1 VLRDASELEPIN
13 RRASIQTEERR
24 PCFIFS
30 PQESEV
36 KIHKSSASAAVAAI
50 IAVTASVT
58 TLAIPHR
65 AAAQSTTMQN
75 VIPQSEEVTL
85 QAKIKKIDA
94 TTRAVTLESPS
105 GQKVTV
111 TAGRLVRLNLLKVGD
126 TVNAKYFRSV
136 AFAVNGP
143 SGGNGTPMSND
154 QMAAVAAQPVQA
166 PGGVAVGMIKI
177 SGTILEIDLAS
188 NSLSIVNPSGG
199 LVYTVDVTDPAR
211 QAMLSSLKV
220 GDTVTAVV
228 SQVLA
233 ISIEPAPKHWW

>member
-1 VLRDASELEPIN
+1 MKISTSFAST
-13 RRASIQTEERR
+13 S
-24 PCFIFS
+24 
-30 PQESEV
+30 
-36 KIHKSSASAAVAAI
+36 VAAI
-50 IAVTASVT
+50 IAVTTSVGI
-58 TLAIPHR
+58 LAIPHR
-65 AAAQSTTMQN
+65 AAAQSTTIQN

-85 QAKIKKIDA
+85 QAKIRKIDIA
-94 TTRAVTLESPS
+94 TRAVTLESPT

-111 TAGRLVRLNLLKVGD
+111 TAGPLVRLNLLKHGD

-154 QMAAVAAQPVQA
+154 QMAAAVAQPVQA

-177 SGTILEIDLAS
+177 SGTIIEIDLSS

-233 ISIEPAPKHWW
+233 VSIEPAPKHWW